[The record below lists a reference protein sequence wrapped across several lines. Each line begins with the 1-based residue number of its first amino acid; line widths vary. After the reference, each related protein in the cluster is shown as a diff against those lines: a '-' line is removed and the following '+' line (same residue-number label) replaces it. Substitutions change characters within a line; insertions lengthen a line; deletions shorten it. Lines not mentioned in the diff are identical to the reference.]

1 MAKTVTFGE
10 IMLRLKSPDNQ
21 RLFQSPTLEATFG
34 GGEANVAVSLGIL
47 GKEAAFV
54 SSVPDNSIGQG
65 AINELRRYG
74 VDTRFIRKEK
84 NGRLG
89 IYFLENGSCSRPSS
103 VIYDRQDSCISK
115 AKNTDFNWELILN
128 DTNWF
133 HVTGITPAIS
143 QSGADLAMQAVSAAK
158 KSGVTVSLDLNYRK
172 KLWNYGKT
180 APEVMCALAEK
191 VDVLIANEEDIQKS
205 LGINA
210 PTVDVTKGKLE
221 RKDFKTLAEKVKAKF
236 PNIKIVAITLRE
248 SISADKNG
256 WSAVLSGESKFLTSK
271 EYLIEDIV
279 DRVGAGDAFSAGLI
293 YGLQEY
299 GEDEQSALEFATA
312 ASCLK
317 HTISGDFN
325 LSTKQ
330 EILTLMAGDS
340 SGRVHR

>member
-34 GGEANVAVSLGIL
+34 GGEANVAVSLATL

-158 KSGVTVSLDLNYRK
+158 KSGATVSLDLNYRK

-325 LSTKQ
+325 LSSKQ

>member
-1 MAKTVTFGE
+1 
-10 IMLRLKSPDNQ
+10 
-21 RLFQSPTLEATFG
+21 
-34 GGEANVAVSLGIL
+34 
-47 GKEAAFV
+47 
-54 SSVPDNSIGQG
+54 
-65 AINELRRYG
+65 
-74 VDTRFIRKEK
+74 
-84 NGRLG
+84 
-89 IYFLENGSCSRPSS
+89 LENGSCGRPSS

-115 AKNTDFNWELILN
+115 AKKTDFNWELILN

-221 RKDFKTLAEKVKAKF
+221 RKDFKTPAEKVKAKF

-340 SGRVHR
+340 SGRVRR